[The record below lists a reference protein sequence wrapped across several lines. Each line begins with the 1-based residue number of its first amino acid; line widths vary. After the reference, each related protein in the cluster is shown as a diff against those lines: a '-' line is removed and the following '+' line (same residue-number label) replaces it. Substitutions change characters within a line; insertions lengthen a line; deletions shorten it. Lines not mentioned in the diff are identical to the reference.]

1 MGKPHARFEVA
12 AGGNQA
18 SRASTCR
25 AARRLPP
32 TLLRAFTNRHDDARV
47 GETQQL
53 LLAPPEPVVELELVD
68 GVIAGELADGA
79 VITTLAPS
87 GFEQRNLFGEAE
99 RIAARA
105 AAAGTRRQYGAIFRA
120 FGEWLAGELGRPPLV
135 GDLDTDVI
143 AAYARHMAT
152 AGGRGGRP
160 AAPATARVYVSMI
173 RALARDLGREDQI
186 EGVRVPR
193 HDPGPPE
200 TLTDS
205 DYANLLRVPDRR
217 TLAGKRDYALL
228 RVLGDCGLRSAELR
242 GLRAR
247 DLRRPRSNASHFR
260 LFVRGKGARER
271 EVPVP
276 LAVQQALESWI
287 RVHPLARGVA
297 LLDQQPL
304 FVRLDRL
311 DRLGYEETVPLSAV
325 GVHRLVR
332 RSCKAAG
339 VPERLAHPHALR
351 AYWATH
357 CLEAGVPVHTVS
369 ARLGHVDL
377 RTTAR
382 YAAPRP
388 EQIDEIADVLDRRH
402 QAARRAGGMA

>member
-1 MGKPHARFEVA
+1 VSEQQRV
-12 AGGNQA
+12 
-18 SRASTCR
+18 
-25 AARRLPP
+25 LVP
-32 TLLRAFTNRHDDARV
+32 T
-47 GETQQL
+47 
-53 LLAPPEPVVELELVD
+53 EPAVELELVD
-68 GVIAGELADGA
+68 ATIADELRDAVVIA
-79 VITTLAPS
+79 APAPA
-87 GFEQRNLFGEAE
+87 GLEQRNLFGEAE

-105 AAAGTRRQYGAIFRA
+105 ASASTRRQYASIFRA
-120 FGEWLAGELGRPPLV
+120 FGDWLAGELGRPPLV
-135 GDLDTDVI
+135 ADLDTDAI
-143 AAYARHMAT
+143 AAYGRHLAS

-160 AAPATARVYVSMI
+160 AAPATSRVYVSMI

-186 EGVRVPR
+186 DGVRVPR
-193 HDPGPPE
+193 YEPGPPE
-200 TLTDS
+200 TLTDT

-247 DLRRPRSNASHFR
+247 DLRRPRSNARHYR
-260 LFVRGKGARER
+260 LFVRGKGGRER

-276 LAVQQALESWI
+276 QAVQQALEAWLK
-287 RVHPLARGVA
+287 VHPLARGVG
-297 LLDQQPL
+297 LLDEQPL
-304 FVRLDRL
+304 FVRLGRHGHDQPL
-311 DRLGYEETVPLSAV
+311 PLSAV

-332 RSCKAAG
+332 RSCAAAG
-339 VPERLAHPHALR
+339 VPERLAHPHVLR

-357 CLEAGVPVHTVS
+357 CLEAGVPMHAVS

-388 EQIDEIADVLDRRH
+388 EQIDDIADVLDRRH
-402 QAARRAGGMA
+402 QAARRAGEAM

>member
-1 MGKPHARFEVA
+1 M
-12 AGGNQA
+12 
-18 SRASTCR
+18 
-25 AARRLPP
+25 
-32 TLLRAFTNRHDDARV
+32 RAFTSRQGTATV
-47 GETQQL
+47 GETQQQL
-53 LLAPPEPVVELELVD
+53 LLAPPDPVVELEVVD
-68 GVIAGELADGA
+68 GVIAGELADVA

-87 GFEQRNLFGEAE
+87 GLEQRNLFGEAE

-105 AAAGTRRQYGAIFRA
+105 ASAGTRRQYAAIFRT
-120 FGEWLAGELGRPPLV
+120 FGDWLAGELGRAPLV

-143 AAYARHMAT
+143 AAYARHLAT
-152 AGGRGGRP
+152 AGGRGGLP
-160 AAPATARVYVSMI
+160 AAPATTRVYVSMI
-173 RALARDLGREDQI
+173 RALARDLGREEEI

-193 HDPGPPE
+193 HEPGPPE
-200 TLTDS
+200 TLTDA

-247 DLRRPRSNASHFR
+247 DLRRPRSNARHYR
-260 LFVRGKGARER
+260 LFVRGKGGRER

-276 LAVQQALESWI
+276 EAVQQALEAWL

-304 FVRLDRL
+304 FVRLDRY
-311 DRLGYEETVPLSAV
+311 GHEETVPLSAV

-402 QAARRAGGMA
+402 QAARRRGGG

>member
-1 MGKPHARFEVA
+1 VTE
-12 AGGNQA
+12 
-18 SRASTCR
+18 
-25 AARRLPP
+25 
-32 TLLRAFTNRHDDARV
+32 
-47 GETQQL
+47 QQL
-53 LLAPPEPVVELELVD
+53 LLAPAEPVLELELVD
-68 GVIAGELADGA
+68 GAIADEPADVAVIA
-79 VITTLAPS
+79 APRPA
-87 GFEQRNLFGEAE
+87 GMEARNLFGEAE

-105 AAAGTRRQYGAIFRA
+105 ASASTRRQYASIFRA
-120 FGEWLAGELGRPPLV
+120 FGDWLAGELGRPPVV
-135 GDLDTDVI
+135 GDLDTDAI
-143 AAYARHMAT
+143 AAYGRRLAV

-160 AAPATARVYVSMI
+160 AAPATSRVYLSMI
-173 RALARDLGREDQI
+173 RALAHDLGRENQV

-193 HDPGPPE
+193 HEPGPPE
-200 TLTDS
+200 TLTDT

-247 DLRRPRSNASHFR
+247 DLRRPRANARHYR
-260 LFVRGKGARER
+260 LFVRGKGGRER

-276 LAVQQALESWI
+276 EAVQHALEAWVK
-287 RVHPLARGVA
+287 VHPLARGIG
-297 LLDQQPL
+297 LLDEQPL
-304 FVRLDRL
+304 FVRLGRH
-311 DRLGYEETVPLSAV
+311 GHEEPVPLSAV

-332 RSCKAAG
+332 RSCAAAG

-351 AYWATH
+351 AYWATQ

-382 YAAPRP
+382 YAAARP
-388 EQIDEIADVLDRRH
+388 EQIDDVADVLDRRH
-402 QAARRAGGMA
+402 QAARRAGGAA